1 MPQQLCKLKRAVS
14 RDFQPTYICC
24 CIKKARSG
32 PHMKRLK
39 RLRFVFC
46 FLRRHLSTC
55 QHTVVVDYMD
65 SQFSNNLKLKNQ
77 LRLFFF
83 LYFSI
88 VKLFT
93 GCQRSLHCVGVRFCR
108 YLFAQLFL
116 SLQIGCR
123 ESFLFVK
130 NVDNLFKPYK
140 ICHFC
145 TMYFFAQCR
154 FPY

>member
-14 RDFQPTYICC
+14 RDFQPTYFCY
-24 CIKKARSG
+24 CIKKARSSG

-65 SQFSNNLKLKNQ
+65 SQFSSNLKLKNQ
-77 LRLFFF
+77 LRLFIFF
-83 LYFSI
+83 YFSI

-93 GCQRSLHCVGVRFCR
+93 GCPRSLHCVDVLNDYADIRFCR
-108 YLFAQLFL
+108 YL
-116 SLQIGCR
+116 R
-123 ESFLFVK
+123 ENEK
-130 NVDNLFKPYK
+130 
-140 ICHFC
+140 FC
-145 TMYFFAQCR
+145 TTVFVSSNWLQGKFFVCKKCR
-154 FPY
+154 QSL